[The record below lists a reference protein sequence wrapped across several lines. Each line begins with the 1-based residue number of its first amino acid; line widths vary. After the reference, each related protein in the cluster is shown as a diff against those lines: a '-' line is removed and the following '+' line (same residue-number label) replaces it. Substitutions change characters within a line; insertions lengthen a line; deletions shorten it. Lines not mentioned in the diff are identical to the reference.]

1 MGFFRLDK
9 GDHLVKMLMMLHLN
23 TKGRTDKD
31 TDRSFGSQGSLKDL
45 EMAMRKREDMA
56 CVNDALVFDTKGVIH
71 QCGVGNIPKSGIRFK
86 RSHCKTLVETL
97 DVGREE
103 GIGVTDIC
111 DTGDF
116 KLDGRRL
123 WRVSQSFSTRPLAW
137 GERALC
143 MVIPS
148 SSIARLNW
156 VWGIC
161 WPSS

>member
-1 MGFFRLDK
+1 
-9 GDHLVKMLMMLHLN
+9 MLMMLHLN

-45 EMAMRKREDMA
+45 EMAIRKREDMA

-86 RSHCKTLVETL
+86 RSHCKTLVGTL